1 MKDWNEVKENA
12 QKKATYVASTTRI
25 CPLLSNT
32 ETPAECVTQSC
43 AWWDGKYGRCAVLSQ
58 ACKK

>member
-1 MKDWNEVKENA
+1 MHDWNEIRE
-12 QKKATYVASTTRI
+12 ASNKSHYAPVYNKI
-25 CPLLSNT
+25 CPMISNP
-32 ETPAECVTQSC
+32 EIPAECVSKEC

>member
-1 MKDWNEVKENA
+1 MRDWNDI
-12 QKKATYVASTTRI
+12 QKGLPDVYPPIKTKI
-25 CPLLSNT
+25 CPIMSDT
-32 ETPAECVTQSC
+32 TQPVECLYTAC